1 MQTLNNKII
10 SCSRTG
16 GKNGWQLYSISRWT
30 EDDGKKLKSHLE
42 YEFEKKHNS
51 QIYWDDIPMFLHF
64 KDYDLNII
72 PMNKHD
78 IIEIDT
84 LNELIKIDNSYYRY
98 LNEVNNDD

>member
-1 MQTLNNKII
+1 
-10 SCSRTG
+10 
-16 GKNGWQLYSISRWT
+16 
-30 EDDGKKLKSHLE
+30 
-42 YEFEKKHNS
+42 
-51 QIYWDDIPMFLHF
+51 MFLHF